1 MTTKFVVS
9 AHLLNG
15 SNVVFINKEHIKNV
29 ETQTFSDVDVYLSE
43 QDITD
48 LYNRMMEERANNELK
63 TTIV

>member
-15 SNVVFINKEHIKNV
+15 SNAVFINKEHIKNV
-29 ETQTFSDVDVYLSE
+29 KTQTFSDVDIYLSE
-43 QDITD
+43 QEITD

>member
-29 ETQTFSDVDVYLSE
+29 ETQTFSDVDIYLSE
-43 QDITD
+43 QEITD
-48 LYNRMMEERANNELK
+48 LYNRMMEERANHG
-63 TTIV
+63 T